1 MVADARRAGAG
12 GAVRED
18 GRVTDWVVVMRFVVP
33 ADGAAAFGVEVAD
46 VARLLASFPGCAGV
60 DVGRASDDATLWSLT
75 SRWESVGHYRRALG
89 DFEVKTRA
97 VPLLSRAI
105 DEPTAYE
112 VLFGVDAG
120 GERAASGDLAGDAGT
135 VERAR

>member
-1 MVADARRAGAG
+1 M
-12 GAVRED
+12 
-18 GRVTDWVVVMRFVVP
+18 TDWVVVMRFVVP
-33 ADGAAAFGVEVAD
+33 ADAAEAFGVEAAD

-60 DVGRASDDATLWSLT
+60 DVGRASDDATLWSLNA
-75 SRWESVGHYRRALG
+75 RWETVGHYRRALG
-89 DFEVKTRA
+89 DFDVKTRA
-97 VPLLSRAI
+97 VPFLSRAI

-112 VLFGVDAG
+112 VLFGVDAA

>member
-1 MVADARRAGAG
+1 M
-12 GAVRED
+12 
-18 GRVTDWVVVMRFVVP
+18 TDWVVVMRFVVP
-33 ADGAAAFGVEVAD
+33 ADGADDFGVEAAD
-46 VARLLASFPGCAGV
+46 VARLLASLPGCVGV
-60 DVGRASDDATLWSLT
+60 EVGRASDDAALWALT

-97 VPLLSRAI
+97 VPFLLRAI

-112 VLFGVDAG
+112 VLFGVDAA
-120 GERAASGDLAGDAGT
+120 GERKASGDLAGDAGT